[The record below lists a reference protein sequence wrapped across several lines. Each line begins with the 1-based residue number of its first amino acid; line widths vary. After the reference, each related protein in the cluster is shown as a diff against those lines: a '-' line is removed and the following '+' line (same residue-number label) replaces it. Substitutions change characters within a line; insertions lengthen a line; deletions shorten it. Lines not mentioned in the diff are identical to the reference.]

1 MYKKKD
7 LCVMRR
13 TTYKTFYIAV
23 GTVHKTAH
31 CTGHCSLKK
40 KKAVS
45 CALSSSL
52 ACSSGLPAL
61 ALVL

>member
-1 MYKKKD
+1 MYLYATYKRKD

-31 CTGHCSLKK
+31 CTGHCFLKK
-40 KKAVS
+40 KGSFLRFV
-45 CALSSSL
+45 
-52 ACSSGLPAL
+52 
-61 ALVL
+61 